1 MCKNPVYT
9 IVMKC
14 LFLWRIKSSLFQI
27 KKGVLAF
34 VVWYT
39 NSFGVIL
46 RRLGCDRC
54 TVVLFPLPALKVT
67 SRFFFFVS
75 IFWWNSSSTLNFLF
89 VVIGAM
95 CSDTCSIKKKQW
107 WIQYNTMSGKVWPAN
122 GLQLLISSFTKKR
135 REKKR
140 IGGGEQWNQRKKK
153 GKNAGLKTAGWE
165 KLLLLKKPK
174 NNSLFPNV
182 CAIFHA
188 ILLGVVPYISTSS
201 PADKKYGLTLR
212 TN

>member
-67 SRFFFFVS
+67 SRFFFCFDFLVK
-75 IFWWNSSSTLNFLF
+75 LF
-89 VVIGAM
+89 VNFKLPIRCNRCNVFWHLFN
-95 CSDTCSIKKKQW
+95 KKKQW